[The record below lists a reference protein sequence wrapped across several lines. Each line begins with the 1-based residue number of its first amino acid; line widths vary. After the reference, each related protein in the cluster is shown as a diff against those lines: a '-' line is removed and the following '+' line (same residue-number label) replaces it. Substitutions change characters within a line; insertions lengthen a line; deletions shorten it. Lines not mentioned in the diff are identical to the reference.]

1 MTIAEAPR
9 GLRHAMST
17 TGALLAASFPATASA
32 MTGPWV
38 DTAADVLAVII
49 LVLVPIAGIYLFWM
63 VHILPEKVAEKRHHP
78 QKDAIKT
85 LCLLSLAFGG
95 LLWPI
100 AWLWA
105 YSRPVMYKLAY
116 GTDKHEDFYKEAAP
130 GVPAAAQEI
139 ARLRA
144 DLERLKAMGVD
155 ADALRGVQRELAKLE
170 GQLAGSG
177 VKESG

>member
-1 MTIAEAPR
+1 MQLKMRIIRFWLATLLLTPVHAW
-9 GLRHAMST
+9 AMS
-17 TGALLAASFPATASA
+17 GS
-32 MTGPWV
+32 MV
-38 DTAADVLAVII
+38 DTAADVLAVI
-49 LVLVPIAGIYLFWM
+49 VLVMVPIGGIYLFWM

-85 LCLLSLAFGG
+85 LCLLSLIFGG

-130 GVPAAAQEI
+130 GAPAAAQEI

-144 DLERLKAMGVD
+144 DLERLTAMGVD
-155 ADALRGVQRELAKLE
+155 ADDLRGVKRELARLE
-170 GQLAGSG
+170 GRLAGTDG
-177 VKESG
+177 EEAR